1 MEKNEMKYI
10 LLLTA
15 FIGGCAIAPVGFSDR
30 ERGYNRGDGSRRDRD
45 YNDANYLNY
54 SYCGECGNQRGIVI
68 CAVTHSVPSTTKA
81 A

>member
-1 MEKNEMKYI
+1 MKYI

-15 FIGGCAIAPVGFSDR
+15 FIGGCAIAPVSFSDR
-30 ERGYNRGDGSRRDRD
+30 EHGYNRGDGSRRDRD

-54 SYCGECGNQRGIVI
+54 SYCGECGNRRGIVI
-68 CAVTHSVPSTTKA
+68 CAVTHSAPSTTNA